1 MFIIKVVKY
10 FGSKLGYHFTPDNT
24 VVPVLYLE
32 QFSHFAGPGR
42 FYTKPGVETTL
53 PAITVGF
60 RTGRYTL
67 REVVSRDNICF
78 EMDVVVRF
86 LYDPREAV
94 NNVVKSRIIHAPDSA
109 WIALVEDKV
118 GQVIRRNASMV
129 PADKMC
135 QASTLDRLERK
146 AYPFLCQQLA
156 ALGMSVA
163 ENGVIIGEV
172 RAPQKFKQ
180 TMLQV
185 RQHTE
190 VIDALVK
197 VKEHSE
203 VIEQAIKAELMTS
216 LETHRGNVTIM
227 SPLASLYNGNGSGTV
242 PPPSSPKGSGGDGSP
257 PLQDV

>member
-32 QFSHFAGPGR
+32 QFNRFAGPGR
-42 FYTKPGVETTL
+42 FHTKPGVETTL
-53 PAITVGF
+53 PAIAVGI
-60 RTGRYTL
+60 RAGRYTL

-86 LYDPREAV
+86 FYDPRLAI
-94 NNVVKSRIIHAPDSA
+94 KGAQSRIIHAPDSA

-118 GQVIRRNASMV
+118 GQAIRRSASTV

-135 QASTLDRLERK
+135 LGSTLDRLEQK
-146 AYPFLCQQLA
+146 AYQFLGEELKP
-156 ALGMSVA
+156 LGMSVA
-163 ENGVIIGEV
+163 SNGVIIGEV
-172 RAPQKFKQ
+172 RAPQKFKL

-190 VIDALVK
+190 VIAALVK

-203 VIEQAIKAELMTS
+203 MIEQAIKAELITS

-242 PPPSSPKGSGGDGSP
+242 PPPSSPKWSGGDESP
-257 PLQDV
+257 PPQDV